1 MRTQRI
7 LVVDDEKDI
16 LDILAEVLSTYG
28 FEVDRASSAQEALAC
43 IRETIYDAAILD
55 FNLPDMDGVMLH
67 RQIRQMDEELA
78 ARTLFMSGMVQ
89 SDQNLGYYAAQ
100 SAGFVS
106 KPFQVHQVLEAL
118 GGVLASRTGAK
129 HDDDDED
136 DAGS

>member
-16 LDILAEVLSTYG
+16 LEILAEVLSTYG
-28 FEVDRASSAQEALAC
+28 FEVDSAGSAQEALTR

-67 RQIRQMDEELA
+67 RQIRQMDAELA
-78 ARTLFMSGMVQ
+78 AKTLFMSGMVQ

-118 GGVLASRTGAK
+118 GGVLARRTGAK
-129 HDDDDED
+129 RKDED
-136 DAGS
+136 DSGS